1 MESVVSSLIGSC
13 CGKDCHEWNTERGS
27 RQTYVAGGGPIIPYH
42 SALDDTRDSLLARLR
57 SRGNERHKAQQ
68 HGQLHLTRYTTFGL
82 VAGLDETINTFVR
95 PKVLDPNPVGFTF
108 VAVNGVS
115 VNYRGGG
122 GLGGHLSRTALSNPT
137 AQAQRWRTAN
147 HRS

>member
-27 RQTYVAGGGPIIPYH
+27 RQTYVAGGSPIIPYH

-95 PKVLDPNPVGFTF
+95 PKVLDPDPVGFTF
-108 VAVNGVS
+108 VAVK
-115 VNYRGGG
+115 RGFRKVRAV
-122 GLGGHLSRTALSNPT
+122 HPSRQPKETHFTTTTLL
-137 AQAQRWRTAN
+137 AN
-147 HRS
+147 TFGC